1 MVQGEEMEKKNIF
14 PAAALFLAGF
24 FIGMLIPNLSY
35 RFSWKQQAFSAIYLL
50 NTYGKQNISGTEYL
64 RELLQLRGAF
74 FFLALFCGFTVFGV
88 PVAVMAMLFAG
99 IGIGMVFSMSILQFG
114 LAGGAVAIGLL
125 FPQYVLYLP
134 VWGSVY
140 ELVYKESRGI
150 WRNHGIFPGKIKQ
163 YLIKSL
169 WCTILFA
176 LGILL
181 EWYVNPWILRQILSF
196 LNFF

>member
-1 MVQGEEMEKKNIF
+1 MVKGEKMEKKNIF
-14 PAAALFLAGF
+14 PATALFLCGF
-24 FIGMLIPNLSY
+24 LAGMLIPNMAF
-35 RFSWKQQAFSAIYLL
+35 RFSWKQQAFSAFYLL
-50 NTYGKQNISGTEYL
+50 STYGKQNISGTEYL
-64 RELLQLRGAF
+64 LQLLQLRGTF
-74 FFLALFCGFTVFGV
+74 FCLTLLCGFTVFGV
-88 PVAVMAMLFAG
+88 PIAVSAMIFTGAG
-99 IGIGMVFSMSILQFG
+99 IGMAFSMSVLQFG

-125 FPQYVLYLP
+125 FPQYLLYLP
-134 VWGSVY
+134 VWGAVY

-150 WRNHGIFPGKIKQ
+150 WRNHGIFPGKVKN

-169 WCTILFA
+169 WCLILYG